1 MFLNAHGQN
10 IAQNS
15 YNFNISIRKYTE
27 TRKGNTLFHVK
38 HVCISDVLF
47 LLAYD
52 VIFG

>member
-15 YNFNISIRKYTE
+15 YNFNISMRKYTE

-38 HVCISDVLF
+38 HVCISDGSFF
-47 LLAYD
+47 LTYD
-52 VIFG
+52 VSFG